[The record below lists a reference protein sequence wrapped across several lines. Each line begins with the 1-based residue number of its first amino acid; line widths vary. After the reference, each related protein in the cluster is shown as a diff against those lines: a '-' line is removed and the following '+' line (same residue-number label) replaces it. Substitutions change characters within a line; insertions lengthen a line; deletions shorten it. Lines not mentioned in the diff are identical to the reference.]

1 MESMILVKFR
11 DIDPDTGS
19 ISQEG
24 TVATCA
30 DEQLANWVKSAL
42 GRDNAENGD
51 PNREFYLDDQAN
63 REATYEERVAWFV
76 ANYYE
81 TGMEYDALLESMKE
95 VNLDSFEWYDETI
108 SIPTH
113 FKNYRLN

>member
-1 MESMILVKFR
+1 MILVKFR

-51 PNREFYLDDQAN
+51 PNREFYLDDRAN
-63 REATYEERVAWFV
+63 REATYGERVAWFMV
-76 ANYYE
+76 NYYE
-81 TGMEYDALLESMKE
+81 TGMEHASLLESMKD
-95 VNLDSFEWYDETI
+95 VNLDSFEWYNEI
-108 SIPTH
+108 VSIPTH
-113 FKNYRLN
+113 FKNYSLN